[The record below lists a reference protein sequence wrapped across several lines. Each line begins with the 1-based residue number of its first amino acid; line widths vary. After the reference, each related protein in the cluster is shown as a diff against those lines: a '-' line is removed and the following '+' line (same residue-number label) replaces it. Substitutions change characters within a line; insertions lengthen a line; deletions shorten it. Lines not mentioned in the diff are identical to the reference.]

1 MFQKLLIAN
10 RGEIACRI
18 IRTAKRL
25 GISTV
30 AVYSEAD
37 SNALHVRMADEAA
50 YIGPSPSA
58 ESYLRIDRI
67 IEAARKTNAEAVH
80 PGYGFLS
87 ENPDFAEALQA
98 ANIIFVGP
106 PASAIRAM
114 GLKDAA
120 KRLMEKAGVP
130 VVPGYHGDSQDERTL
145 LKEAKR
151 IGFPIFIKARAGGGG
166 KGMRRV
172 NAEAEFALSLAGAQ
186 REAEASFGDPRVLIE
201 KSVSAPRHIEF
212 QIFADNYG
220 NAVHLFERDCSLQRR
235 HQKII
240 EEAPAPGMT
249 PEMRKAM
256 GKAAV
261 NAAKAVNYSGAGT
274 VEFIV
279 DATQGLRPD
288 RFWFMEMNTRIQ
300 VEHPVTE
307 EITGIDL
314 IEWQLRV
321 AAGEPLPLKQNEIV
335 LNDHAME
342 ARIYA
347 EDPAHGFLPSP
358 GKITHLR
365 FPKDGVRIETGVVEK
380 DSIGTHYDPMIA
392 KLIMQAPDRTAALQR
407 MEHALRETRIAGVT
421 SNVPFLIALCRNPQF
436 ASGSYDTSLV
446 DSLPPALSSP
456 APASEA
462 TCIAAACIMSG
473 LHTPAVGV
481 GAWSLWGSRRQ
492 FVDLSVQ
499 DRLVSICLSRNQ
511 NGSRSA
517 EHDGKTVPF
526 ELIAISYDSCCVK
539 IESSAETFD
548 FAISGNVLTI
558 FAEDAVH
565 VFTKR
570 DLDEAQTMAKGLGSL
585 SAPIP
590 SLVSRIFVKP
600 GVAVKQGEPL
610 LVVEAMKM
618 EHTIFAPHNGVIEA
632 VLAGE
637 GDRVAEGAVLVKL
650 KDAGNG

>member
-1 MFQKLLIAN
+1 MFGKLLIAN

-18 IRTAKRL
+18 IRTAKRM
-25 GISTV
+25 GIATV
-30 AVYSEAD
+30 AVYSDAD
-37 SNALHVRMADEAA
+37 RNALHVLMADEAIH
-50 YIGPSPSA
+50 IGPNPSA

-67 IEAARKTNAEAVH
+67 IDAARKTNAEAVH

-98 ANIIFVGP
+98 AKITFIGP

-130 VVPGYHGDSQDERTL
+130 VVPGYHGESQEERTL
-145 LKEAKR
+145 LNEAKR

-172 NAEAEFALSLAGAQ
+172 NADAEFALSLAGAQ

-201 KSVSAPRHIEF
+201 KAVSAPRHIEF
-212 QIFADNYG
+212 QIFADNHG
-220 NAVHLFERDCSLQRR
+220 NILHLFERDCSLQRR

-249 PEMRKAM
+249 SEMRNAM

-261 NAAKAVNYSGAGT
+261 DAARAVNYSGAGT
-274 VEFIV
+274 IEFIV

-321 AAGEPLPLKQNEIV
+321 AAGEPLPLKQKEIAI
-335 LNDHAME
+335 NGHAVE

-347 EDPAHGFLPSP
+347 EDPARGFLPSP
-358 GKITHLR
+358 GRITHLR
-365 FPKDGVRIETGVVEK
+365 FPKDGARIETGIVEN

-392 KLIMQAPDRTAALQR
+392 KLIVHSLDRTAALER

-421 SNVPFLIALCRNPQF
+421 SNVPFLIALCRNPHF
-436 ASGSYDTSLV
+436 ASGNYDTSLV
-446 DSLPPALSSP
+446 DGLPPVLPSP
-456 APASEA
+456 LSEA
-462 TCIAAACIMSG
+462 ASIAAACLLSG
-473 LHTPAVGV
+473 LHAPSDGM
-481 GAWSLWGSRRQ
+481 GAWSLWGNRRQ

-499 DRLVSICLSRNQ
+499 DRLATVCLSRNQ
-511 NGSRSA
+511 NGGWSA
-517 EHDGKTVPF
+517 EYDGKTVPF
-526 ELIAISYDSCCVK
+526 EFAAITENSCQIV
-539 IESSAETFD
+539 IEGSAETFD
-548 FAISGNVLTI
+548 FAISGNVLTT
-558 FAEDAVH
+558 FAEGGVH

-570 DLDEAQTMAKGLGSL
+570 DLEGAQATAQGPGSL

-600 GVAVKQGEPL
+600 GAVVKQGEPL

-618 EHTIFAPHNGVIEA
+618 EHTIFAPHNGVVES
-632 VLAGE
+632 VLAKE

-650 KDAGNG
+650 KDAGHG

>member
-1 MFQKLLIAN
+1 MFRKLLIAN

-18 IRTAKRL
+18 IRTARRM
-25 GISTV
+25 GIATV
-30 AVYSEAD
+30 AVYSDAD
-37 SNALHVRMADEAA
+37 VNALHVRMADEAVH
-50 YIGPSPSA
+50 IGSSPSV

-67 IEAARKTNAEAVH
+67 INAARKTGAEAIH
-80 PGYGFLS
+80 PGYGFLA

-106 PASAIRAM
+106 PASAIRTM

-145 LKEAKR
+145 LEEAKR
-151 IGFPIFIKARAGGGG
+151 VGFPIFIKARAGGGG

-172 NAEAEFALSLAGAQ
+172 NSEAEFALSLAGAQ
-186 REAEASFGDPRVLIE
+186 REAQASFGDTRVLIE

-212 QIFADNYG
+212 QIFADNHG

-235 HQKII
+235 HQKVI
-240 EEAPAPGMT
+240 EESPAPGMT
-249 PEMRKAM
+249 PEMRTAM
-256 GKAAV
+256 GAAAV

-279 DATQGLRPD
+279 DATQGLRSD

-321 AAGEPLPLKQNEIV
+321 AAGEPLPLKQREIAI
-335 LNDHAME
+335 NGHAIE

-347 EDPAHGFLPSP
+347 EDPARDFLPSP
-358 GKITHLR
+358 GKITHLH
-365 FPKDGVRIETGVVEK
+365 FPADGVRIETGVVEN

-392 KLIMQAPDRTAALQR
+392 KLIVHATGRTAAVER
-407 MEHALRETRIAGVT
+407 MEQALREVRIAGVT

-436 ASGSYDTSLV
+436 AFGSYDTSLI
-446 DSLPPALSSP
+446 DSLLPILSLS
-456 APASEA
+456 APVSEA
-462 TCIAAACIMSG
+462 ASIAAVCVMSG
-473 LHTPAVGV
+473 LHAPAAGM

-492 FVDLSVQ
+492 FVDFSVHGQ
-499 DRLVSICLSRNQ
+499 RTTICLLRSQ
-511 NGSRSA
+511 NGNWSA
-517 EHDGKTVPF
+517 EYDGRIVPF
-526 ELIAISYDSCCVK
+526 EFTAVADNSCQ
-539 IESSAETFD
+539 ITIGGSAETFD
-548 FAISGNVLTI
+548 FAVSGDTVTI
-558 FAEDAVH
+558 FTEGSVH
-565 VFTKR
+565 IFTKR
-570 DLDEAQTMAKGLGSL
+570 DLEGAQVMAQGSGSL

-600 GVAVKQGEPL
+600 GATVKQGEPL

-618 EHTIFAPHNGVIEA
+618 EHTIFAPHNGVIES
-632 VLAGE
+632 VLVTE

-650 KDAGNG
+650 KDAGHG